1 MQTFFL
7 ITFTKKIIVF
17 DSCDYLYFKIVL
29 KMILPI
35 YGYGEPV
42 LRQVAEEIP
51 SDYPNLSV
59 IISNMYETMYN
70 AYGVG
75 LAAPQVGL
83 SIRLFVIDTEPF
95 IDSDDLSK
103 EEQQQLKGFKRTF
116 INAKIVKEDGEEWC
130 FNEGCLSIPDVR
142 EDVYRN
148 ERITIEY
155 CDENFNKKTEV
166 FEGLIARVI
175 QHEYDHIEG
184 ILFTDHLTILKKTLI
199 KKKLQNIMEGKARP
213 DYKMKFANKKGR

>member
-1 MQTFFL
+1 
-7 ITFTKKIIVF
+7 
-17 DSCDYLYFKIVL
+17 
-29 KMILPI
+29 MILPI
-35 YGYGEPV
+35 YGYGETV

-51 SDYPNLSV
+51 SDFPNLSA
-59 IISNMYETMYN
+59 IIANMYETMYN

-75 LAAPQVGL
+75 LAAPQVGM
-83 SIRLFVIDTEPF
+83 SIRLFIVDTEPF
-95 IDSDDLSK
+95 SDSDDLSK

-116 INAKIVKEDGEEWC
+116 INATMLKEDGEEWG
-130 FNEGCLSIPDVR
+130 FNEGCLSIPEVR

-213 DYKMKFANKKGR
+213 DYRMKFANKKGR

>member
-1 MQTFFL
+1 M
-7 ITFTKKIIVF
+7 II
-17 DSCDYLYFKIVL
+17 
-29 KMILPI
+29 PI

-42 LRQVAEEIP
+42 LRQVGEEITP
-51 SDYPNLSV
+51 NYPNLSA
-59 IISNMYETMYN
+59 IIDNMYDTMYN

-83 SIRLFVIDTEPF
+83 PIRLFIIDTEPF
-95 IDSDDLSK
+95 SDSNDLTK
-103 EEQQQLKGFKRTF
+103 EEQLQLKNFKKTF
-116 INAKIVKEDGEEWC
+116 INAKMILEDGKEWG

-155 CDENFNKKTEV
+155 CDENFIKKTEV
-166 FEGLIARVI
+166 FDGLIARVI

-184 ILFTDHLTILKKTLI
+184 VLFTDKISMLKKTLI
-199 KKKLQNIMEGKARP
+199 KKKLQNIMDGKAFP
-213 DYKMKFANKKGR
+213 DYRMKFANKKGR